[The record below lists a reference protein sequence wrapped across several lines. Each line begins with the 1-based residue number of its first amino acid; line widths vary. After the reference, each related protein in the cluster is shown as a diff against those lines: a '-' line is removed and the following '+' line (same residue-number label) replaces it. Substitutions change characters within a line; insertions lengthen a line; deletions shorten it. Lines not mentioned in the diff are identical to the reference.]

1 MRAELKLKEHAAR
14 FREYIFKEFYAVNPP
29 FAYVAIVK
37 DKKGFLKYL
46 VIEPYLNEAEKK
58 ALEEIKR
65 IFLDFLE
72 TSEKMPNEVESKA
85 FIRETVTKII
95 KKFRIKIP
103 RPAIYKI
110 TYYVERDFFGY
121 GKIDPMIRDENLED
135 ISCDGVGIPVYVWHK
150 YYESIPS
157 NVVFETEEELEAM
170 IHKLA
175 YKAGKHISIAKP
187 ILEGSLPEGFRI
199 HLTLKEVSM
208 RGGTFTIRKFRAV
221 PFTIIDL
228 ISLNT
233 VSPEL
238 AAYFW
243 LAVDNMRTIIISGA
257 TAAGKTTMLNA
268 VATFIRPELKIVT
281 IEEVPEIRL
290 PHENWI
296 PLVTRPSTEAG
307 VENITLYDLLKSAL
321 RQRPD
326 YIIIGEV
333 RGEEAFTLFQA
344 IASGHAGMC
353 TIHAESCEA
362 AIMRLQARPMNVPPE
377 LIPFA
382 NIFVQMVRHKLG
394 DRAVRRVYEVYEVL
408 GYDRVHGEIKMQKVF
423 RWDARRDIFIK
434 VGESELLKRIAERN
448 FMSLNEIME
457 EWRRRAEI
465 LRILA
470 LKKMRSFDEVAE
482 IISRYY
488 RSPRETFT
496 SLKLGTV

>member
-1 MRAELKLKEHAAR
+1 MRAELKLKETR
-14 FREYIFKEFYAVNPP
+14 FKGYIFKEFYAVNPP
-29 FAYVAIVK
+29 LAYVAIAK
-37 DKKGFLKYL
+37 DKRGFLKYL
-46 VIEPYLNEAEKK
+46 VIEPLLSDYEKK
-58 ALEEIKR
+58 ALDEVKR
-65 IFLDFLE
+65 IFLDFIE
-72 TSEKMPNEVESKA
+72 SSEKLMIEAKSEEFVQNTIV
-85 FIRETVTKII
+85 KII
-95 KKFRIKIP
+95 KKFRIKVPKPSIHKI
-103 RPAIYKI
+103 IYYIK
-110 TYYVERDFFGY
+110 RDFLGY
-121 GKIDPMIRDENLED
+121 GKIDVMIRDENLED

-157 NVVFETEEELEAM
+157 NIVFETEDELEAM
-170 IHKLA
+170 IHRLA

-257 TAAGKTTMLNA
+257 TATGKTTMLNA
-268 VATFIRPELKIVT
+268 IATFIRPELKIVT

-362 AIMRLQARPMNVPPE
+362 AVMRLQARPMNVPPE

-382 NIFVQMVRHKLG
+382 NVFVQMVRHKLG

-408 GYDRVHGEIKMQKVF
+408 GYDRAKGEVKMKRVF
-423 RWDARRDIFIK
+423 RWDARRDIFVQ
-434 VGESELLKRIAERN
+434 VGESELLKKIAERN
-448 FMSLNEIME
+448 FVTLNEIME
-457 EWRRRAEI
+457 EWHRRAEI
-465 LRILA
+465 LNILA
-470 LKKMRSFDEVAE
+470 LRKIKSFDEVAE
-482 IISRYY
+482 FINKYY
-488 RSPRETFT
+488 RSPREAYT
-496 SLKLGTV
+496 SLKAGAII